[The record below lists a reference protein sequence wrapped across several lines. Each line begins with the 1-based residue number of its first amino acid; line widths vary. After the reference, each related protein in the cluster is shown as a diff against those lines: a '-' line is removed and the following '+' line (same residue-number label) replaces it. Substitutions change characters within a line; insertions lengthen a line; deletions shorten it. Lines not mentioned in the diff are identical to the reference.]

1 MSFYVTLPSDSSQK
15 FFSGNKIYHFI
26 TQLPSPIELNGEWE
40 VGLSEIIYP
49 HSWFNVTENR
59 NSFIFEIS
67 EGNVSRNVQK
77 TISPGC
83 YESISDIL
91 KAMNDILFHDKVYL
105 GFNKS
110 TKRVKITVKEGF
122 SITFNDGLRQL
133 LGFEPGKITG
143 TVYSSFVA
151 DPHAD
156 FPFFYVYSDIVIPQ
170 IVGDVQVPLLRIV
183 KVEGRDGEIISRH
196 YDRPQYL
203 PVARQCF
210 QTIHVELRLNS
221 GDFVPFERGKVIVV
235 LHFRMRQIL

>member
-1 MSFYVTLPSDSSQK
+1 M
-15 FFSGNKIYHFI
+15 N
-26 TQLPSPIELNGEWE
+26 
-40 VGLSEIIYP
+40 
-49 HSWFNVTENR
+49 ENR
-59 NSFIFEIS
+59 NSFTFEII
-67 EGNVSRNVQK
+67 EGNISRNVK
-77 TISPGC
+77 RTIPPGC

-91 KAMNDILFHDKVYL
+91 KAMNDTLFHDKVYL

-133 LGFEPGKITG
+133 LGLEPGKITG
-143 TVYSSFVA
+143 TVHNIFIA
-151 DPHAD
+151 NPHAD
-156 FPFFYVYSDIVIPQ
+156 FPFFYVYSDIVTAQ

-203 PVARQCF
+203 PVARQSF
-210 QTIHVELRLNS
+210 QTVNVELRLNS